1 MPGSKTKPHIPTPD
15 ELMRISEQR
24 GIRSAVAM
32 YTVKDLV
39 CAGKVKIDDLKDF
52 YEKVDET
59 YEALREISAG
69 EASPNQKDHLVNILR
84 TSTFDLEV
92 AEQMGREIMSPYFTW
107 KQFNEMRHTI
117 MSNQRD
123 NINEG
128 GVGNQ
133 GDIHKKMNAQEGL
146 EHTPQR
152 NKSKGK

>member
-1 MPGSKTKPHIPTPD
+1 MTQSKTKPHIPTPD

-39 CAGKVKIDDLKDF
+39 CAGKVKIDNLSDF
-52 YEKVDET
+52 YEKVDQT

-117 MSNQRD
+117 MCNQLPATD
-123 NINEG
+123 NPGTAKRKDLIKEM
-128 GVGNQ
+128 
-133 GDIHKKMNAQEGL
+133 KKQ
-146 EHTPQR
+146 
-152 NKSKGK
+152 NK